1 MKNFILLTALS
12 MSFVSLKAQNQ
23 NNNTTENGKPV
34 GSISMG
40 NVKKERDTAYTKND
54 TTFLR
59 FGKLGIVIKPKSVEL
74 FSDSSHH
81 HHQFKKAKNIE
92 NNWLGLDLGLCG
104 AISENIA
111 STTKPASLTYNPFND
126 LKQTKSINVKF
137 YLLQQRINLINH
149 HLNFRWG
156 MGITWNNFRFNNNLT
171 FATTNGSPHI
181 MYAFSDSLKF
191 TKNKLVNKYL
201 TVPLMLEFSL
211 GKRKNWKSFRLAA
224 GAEFNL
230 YLDAWQK
237 QISAELGKQKEFK
250 GNYNFSQTPINLVV
264 RLGVGQLTFYG
275 TYAITPMFN
284 SSQQSNSLVGQIS
297 NSLVGPTV
305 LDPQSI
311 FHSWAIGIQL
321 NGL

>member
-1 MKNFILLTALS
+1 
-12 MSFVSLKAQNQ
+12 
-23 NNNTTENGKPV
+23 
-34 GSISMG
+34 
-40 NVKKERDTAYTKND
+40 
-54 TTFLR
+54 
-59 FGKLGIVIKPKSVEL
+59 
-74 FSDSSHH
+74 
-81 HHQFKKAKNIE
+81 
-92 NNWLGLDLGLCG
+92 
-104 AISENIA
+104 
-111 STTKPASLTYNPFND
+111 
-126 LKQTKSINVKF
+126 
-137 YLLQQRINLINH
+137 
-149 HLNFRWG
+149 
-156 MGITWNNFRFNNNLT
+156 
-171 FATTNGSPHI
+171 